1 MRITLLVV
9 GKTDSRPLDELVQ
22 GYVQRIGHYL
32 PFDLKVIPDVKR
44 SAKTTPEAQRCAE
57 GQEILRQLDPT
68 DRLCLL
74 DERGKAYRSIELAQH
89 LEGHMLS
96 GLKRLVLVVGGPYGF
111 SDEVYQR
118 ASEQISLSRMTFSH
132 QMIRL
137 FITEQIYRAMTI
149 LRGEPYH
156 HE

>member
-9 GKTDSRPLDELVQ
+9 GKTDSRPLDELIQ

-44 SAKTTPEAQRCAE
+44 SAKTTPEAQRQAE
-57 GQEILRQLDPT
+57 GQEILRLLDPT

-74 DERGKAYRSIELAQH
+74 DERGKAYRSTELALH
-89 LEGHMLS
+89 LERHMLS
-96 GLKRLVLVVGGPYGF
+96 GFKRLVIVVGGPYGF
-111 SDEVYQR
+111 AEEVYQR
-118 ASEQISLSRMTFSH
+118 ANEQISLSRMTFSH

-137 FITEQIYRAMTI
+137 FVTEQIYRAMTI